1 MPEPIDILEDKLMK
15 NNPGLLEGLLVD
27 HTTQKNIFW
36 ATDSYADL
44 GEGYHWHDAITS
56 QTITGHHEDIIRP
69 RSMKARDEQQ
79 KRARQMAEVFTPSW
93 LVNKMN
99 NVIDE
104 EWFDRS
110 DVFNNLCANHFWQS
124 VTDTIIMPEGKSWQ
138 DYVLATRLEI
148 TCGEAPFLASR
159 YDTVSGEAIP
169 ITNRIG
175 ILDRKLRVVNENCT
189 DDSWTRWALLALG
202 SVYGYE
208 WQGDNLLLAR
218 MALLATFCDY
228 YGQHFGQKPDDQ
240 TMFKAVDIISWNLW
254 QMDGLKGVVPGSC
267 HEDKHIETDLFG
279 NGTTTVTPCLG
290 CEKDD
295 IQLHNGLR
303 CHLRRW
309 LLSDNEQ
316 PDYFDCLYLDF
327 ITKKYKTHHKTKWPM
342 KFDFVIGNPPYNEDT
357 EGTSDKP
364 VYDKFMDGAYQMS
377 SKVMLITPARFLF
390 NAGKTQKVWNEKM
403 LSDKHLKVLEY
414 KQNSSETFPN
424 TDIKGGIAI
433 TYHDTTKDF
442 GTIEVFTNYEQLN
455 SIQNKVS
462 RKSKGKSLSDLFYT
476 QNKFDLNMLYKDF
489 PQYRKIIGSGG
500 KERRLTASIL
510 YQLDVFT
517 ENKNEDSDVAI
528 IGVINNKR
536 VRRYIS
542 IKYLDLKKTN
552 LKQWKV
558 LVPKSNGSG
567 ALGEVLSTPLIGK
580 PLIGKPLIGYT
591 QTFLGIGAFDSE
603 QDAKA
608 TYKYVESKFAR
619 TMLGILKITQDNP
632 PEKWKY
638 VPLQDFTSSSDID
651 WSKSIHEI
659 DLQLYDKY
667 GLTEDERNF
676 IETHVK
682 EME

>member
-1 MPEPIDILEDKLMK
+1 MPEPIDILENILLQDE
-15 NNPGLLEGLLVD
+15 PGLLEVLLFD

-36 ATDSYADL
+36 ATDSYADY
-44 GEGYHWHDAITS
+44 GKGYEWHDAITI
-56 QTITGHHEDIIRP
+56 QAITGSNGNIIMP
-69 RSMKARDEQQ
+69 RAMKSQDEQL
-79 KRARQMAEVFTPSW
+79 RRSRQMAEVFTPSW

-279 NGTTTVTPCLG
+279 NGTTTVMPCLG

-303 CHLRRW
+303 CRLRRW

-327 ITKKYKTHHKTKWPM
+327 ITKKYKTHHKTKWSM
-342 KFDFVIGNPPYNEDT
+342 KFDYVIGNPPYNEDT

-442 GTIEVFTNYEQLN
+442 GTIDVFTKDPQLN
-455 SIQNKVS
+455 NIRLKIE
-462 RKSKGKSLSDLFYT
+462 KSAKFKSLSSIVYT
-476 QNKFDLNMLYKDF
+476 SESYHFTKKFHENYPNAKQALSNGHENDVTSNIFTKL
-489 PQYRKIIGSGG
+489 P
-500 KERRLTASIL
+500 
-510 YQLDVFT
+510 DVFIDEKKEGDDYIKIYGLENNNRCFKWIRKDYIRPT
-517 ENKNEDSDVAI
+517 ENLS
-528 IGVINNKR
+528 
-536 VRRYIS
+536 S
-542 IKYLDLKKTN
+542 
-552 LKQWKV
+552 WKI
-558 LVPKSNGSG
+558 LFSKSNGSG
-567 ALGEVLSTPLIGK
+567 IFGEKFAEPIVAEPNAGH
-580 PLIGKPLIGYT
+580 T
-591 QTFLGIGAFDSE
+591 QTFISMGNLKKKSE
-603 QDAKA
+603 AEA
-608 TYKYVESKFAR
+608 LIKYLKTKFSR
-619 TMLGILKITQDNP
+619 TLLGILKVTQDN
-632 PEKWKY
+632 KKKVWKY
-638 VPLQDFTSSSDID
+638 VPLQNFTSSSDID